1 MNSCEYYQELIS
13 RLVDGEV
20 NRDEYA
26 DLMAHMKDC
35 SRCNAMYAVFHDLS
49 EILAEEENEEL
60 PEGLH
65 ENIMAGVRRSAIEK
79 QNRRRRSHLVRN
91 VLTAAAC
98 AALVL
103 FAARGLNPSDRAQE
117 VAIRSAEDVEAPARA
132 AAAEEENEIA
142 AAEPAPG
149 AEVKATPEVHAAE
162 TDTPA
167 ETLRPV
173 RTPDP
178 TPSAEPTPDAAPA
191 AKPTETA
198 KPAQTAKP
206 TATAKPM
213 ATAKPAQT
221 VKPTATAAPTATPV
235 PTASAVPAAGE
246 KPAETTAPAQTA
258 ELETSAAPTA
268 AETAAAD
275 SAAPAAA
282 SAADTEEA
290 PAPAEKAPA
299 ANNAAAEPE
308 GQAAESDV
316 TAAPAATAQPEA
328 TEKPR
333 ASLKSMRPRLGLNA
347 APPEEAPAEAE
358 QTDTA
363 DSAEPETS
371 AEPAVTETPDETP
384 SRGMHVYGDENREK
398 FLALLGGTE
407 QSLPESK
414 ADRMILVTCVPDD
427 PYAAEET
434 VTIYVYGEELYYEWD
449 GMPARRADCSLA
461 ELEEF
466 AALMRAAEIASPQP
480 SEEP

>member
-1 MNSCEYYQELIS
+1 M
-13 RLVDGEV
+13 R
-20 NRDEYA
+20 
-26 DLMAHMKDC
+26 
-35 SRCNAMYAVFHDLS
+35 
-49 EILAEEENEEL
+49 
-60 PEGLH
+60 
-65 ENIMAGVRRSAIEK
+65 
-79 QNRRRRSHLVRN
+79 NRRRRPPPRRPLSLKRARPP
-91 VLTAAAC
+91 LRRRLLRRTAP
-98 AALVL
+98 LL
-103 FAARGLNPSDRAQE
+103 RRL
-117 VAIRSAEDVEAPARA
+117 
-132 AAAEEENEIA
+132 
-142 AAEPAPG
+142 
-149 AEVKATPEVHAAE
+149 
-162 TDTPA
+162 
-167 ETLRPV
+167 LRPQFA
-173 RTPDP
+173 RN
-178 TPSAEPTPDAAPA
+178 
-191 AKPTETA
+191 
-198 KPAQTAKP
+198 
-206 TATAKPM
+206 
-213 ATAKPAQT
+213 
-221 VKPTATAAPTATPV
+221 
-235 PTASAVPAAGE
+235 PAAGG
-246 KPAETTAPAQTA
+246 
-258 ELETSAAPTA
+258 TSHRQHYRANHGA
-268 AETAAAD
+268 
-275 SAAPAAA
+275 
-282 SAADTEEA
+282 EEA